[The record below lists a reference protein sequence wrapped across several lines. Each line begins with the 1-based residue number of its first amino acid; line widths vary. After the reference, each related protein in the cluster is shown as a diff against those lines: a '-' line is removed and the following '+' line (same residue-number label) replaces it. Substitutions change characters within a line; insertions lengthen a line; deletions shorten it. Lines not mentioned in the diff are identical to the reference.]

1 MRHYEVTL
9 IVHPDQSS
17 QVTTMIEKYKELITS
32 GGGIVH
38 RDEDWGRKHLAYP
51 INKIYK
57 AHYLMMNI
65 ECDKETLDKLNYNF
79 RFNDAILRNLVISKK
94 EAITEPS
101 IMITEADKEKVK
113 DQGKEKAKVQDSDQK
128 QEKVMAKKQVTKRRK
143 FQIPINRFCRFTTAG
158 VKEIDYKDVETLLKN
173 IDQSGKIT
181 PSRITGTSAKFQ
193 RQLTTAIKRARFLAL
208 IPYTDKHK
216 KQEALCK

>member
-17 QVTTMIEKYKELITS
+17 QVTTMIEKYKELITT

-38 RDEDWGRKHLAYP
+38 REEDWGRKHLAYP

-65 ECDKETLDKLNYNF
+65 ECNKDTLDKLNYNF
-79 RFNDAILRNLVISKK
+79 RFNDAILRNLIISRP

-101 IMITEADKEKVK
+101 IMVTEAEKDKVK
-113 DQGKEKAKVQDSDQK
+113 DQGKEKATAEDSDQ
-128 QEKVMAKKQVTKRRK
+128 
-143 FQIPINRFCRFTTAG
+143 N
-158 VKEIDYKDVETLLKN
+158 
-173 IDQSGKIT
+173 
-181 PSRITGTSAKFQ
+181 
-193 RQLTTAIKRARFLAL
+193 
-208 IPYTDKHK
+208 
-216 KQEALCK
+216 

>member
-79 RFNDAILRNLVISKK
+79 RFNDSILRNLIISKK

-128 QEKVMAKKQVTKRRK
+128 
-143 FQIPINRFCRFTTAG
+143 
-158 VKEIDYKDVETLLKN
+158 
-173 IDQSGKIT
+173 
-181 PSRITGTSAKFQ
+181 
-193 RQLTTAIKRARFLAL
+193 
-208 IPYTDKHK
+208 
-216 KQEALCK
+216 

>member
-38 RDEDWGRKHLAYP
+38 RNEDWGRKHLAYP

-79 RFNDAILRNLVISKK
+79 RFNDAILRNLIISKK

-101 IMITEADKEKVK
+101 IMVTEADKDKVK
-113 DQGKEKAKVQDSDQK
+113 EPSKEKATVQDTDQK
-128 QEKVMAKKQVTKRRK
+128 
-143 FQIPINRFCRFTTAG
+143 
-158 VKEIDYKDVETLLKN
+158 
-173 IDQSGKIT
+173 
-181 PSRITGTSAKFQ
+181 
-193 RQLTTAIKRARFLAL
+193 
-208 IPYTDKHK
+208 
-216 KQEALCK
+216 

>member
-17 QVTTMIEKYKELITS
+17 QVTTMIEKYKELITT

-38 RDEDWGRKHLAYP
+38 REEDWGRKHLAYP

-65 ECDKETLDKLNYNF
+65 ECDKDTLDKLNYNF
-79 RFNDAILRNLVISKK
+79 RFNDAILRNLIISRP

-101 IMITEADKEKVK
+101 IMVAEAEKDKVK
-113 DQGKEKAKVQDSDQK
+113 DQGKEKATAEDSDQ
-128 QEKVMAKKQVTKRRK
+128 
-143 FQIPINRFCRFTTAG
+143 N
-158 VKEIDYKDVETLLKN
+158 
-173 IDQSGKIT
+173 
-181 PSRITGTSAKFQ
+181 
-193 RQLTTAIKRARFLAL
+193 
-208 IPYTDKHK
+208 
-216 KQEALCK
+216 

>member
-79 RFNDAILRNLVISKK
+79 RFNDAILRNLIISKK

-101 IMITEADKEKVK
+101 IMVTEADKEKVK
-113 DQGKEKAKVQDSDQK
+113 DQGKKKATVQGSDQK
-128 QEKVMAKKQVTKRRK
+128 
-143 FQIPINRFCRFTTAG
+143 
-158 VKEIDYKDVETLLKN
+158 
-173 IDQSGKIT
+173 
-181 PSRITGTSAKFQ
+181 
-193 RQLTTAIKRARFLAL
+193 
-208 IPYTDKHK
+208 
-216 KQEALCK
+216 

>member
-79 RFNDAILRNLVISKK
+79 RFNDAILRNLIISKK

-101 IMITEADKEKVK
+101 IMVTEADKEKVK
-113 DQGKEKAKVQDSDQK
+113 DQGKDKATVHGSDQK
-128 QEKVMAKKQVTKRRK
+128 
-143 FQIPINRFCRFTTAG
+143 
-158 VKEIDYKDVETLLKN
+158 
-173 IDQSGKIT
+173 
-181 PSRITGTSAKFQ
+181 
-193 RQLTTAIKRARFLAL
+193 
-208 IPYTDKHK
+208 
-216 KQEALCK
+216 

>member
-32 GGGIVH
+32 GGGVVH
-38 RDEDWGRKHLAYP
+38 RNEDWGRKHLAYP

-79 RFNDAILRNLVISKK
+79 RFNDAILRNLIISKK

-101 IMITEADKEKVK
+101 IMVTEADKDKVK
-113 DQGKEKAKVQDSDQK
+113 EPSKEKATVQDSDQK
-128 QEKVMAKKQVTKRRK
+128 
-143 FQIPINRFCRFTTAG
+143 
-158 VKEIDYKDVETLLKN
+158 
-173 IDQSGKIT
+173 
-181 PSRITGTSAKFQ
+181 
-193 RQLTTAIKRARFLAL
+193 
-208 IPYTDKHK
+208 
-216 KQEALCK
+216 

>member
-17 QVTTMIEKYKELITS
+17 QVTTMIEKYKELITT

-38 RDEDWGRKHLAYP
+38 REEDWGRKHLAYP

-65 ECDKETLDKLNYNF
+65 ECDKDTLDKLNYNF
-79 RFNDAILRNLVISKK
+79 RFNDAILRNLIISRP

-101 IMITEADKEKVK
+101 IMVTEAEKEKDKVK
-113 DQGKEKAKVQDSDQK
+113 DQGKEKVTAEDSNQ
-128 QEKVMAKKQVTKRRK
+128 
-143 FQIPINRFCRFTTAG
+143 N
-158 VKEIDYKDVETLLKN
+158 
-173 IDQSGKIT
+173 
-181 PSRITGTSAKFQ
+181 
-193 RQLTTAIKRARFLAL
+193 
-208 IPYTDKHK
+208 
-216 KQEALCK
+216 

>member
-38 RDEDWGRKHLAYP
+38 RNEDWGRKHLAYP

-79 RFNDAILRNLVISKK
+79 RFNDAILRNLIISKK

-101 IMITEADKEKVK
+101 IMVTEADKDKVK
-113 DQGKEKAKVQDSDQK
+113 EPSKEKATVQDSAQK
-128 QEKVMAKKQVTKRRK
+128 
-143 FQIPINRFCRFTTAG
+143 
-158 VKEIDYKDVETLLKN
+158 
-173 IDQSGKIT
+173 
-181 PSRITGTSAKFQ
+181 
-193 RQLTTAIKRARFLAL
+193 
-208 IPYTDKHK
+208 
-216 KQEALCK
+216 

>member
-17 QVTTMIEKYKELITS
+17 QVTTMIEKYKELITT

-38 RDEDWGRKHLAYP
+38 REEDWGRKHLAYP

-65 ECDKETLDKLNYNF
+65 ECDKDTLDKLNYNF
-79 RFNDAILRNLVISKK
+79 RFNDAILRNLIISRP

-101 IMITEADKEKVK
+101 IMVTEAEKDKVK
-113 DQGKEKAKVQDSDQK
+113 DQGKEKATAEDSVQ
-128 QEKVMAKKQVTKRRK
+128 
-143 FQIPINRFCRFTTAG
+143 N
-158 VKEIDYKDVETLLKN
+158 
-173 IDQSGKIT
+173 
-181 PSRITGTSAKFQ
+181 
-193 RQLTTAIKRARFLAL
+193 
-208 IPYTDKHK
+208 
-216 KQEALCK
+216 

>member
-38 RDEDWGRKHLAYP
+38 RYEDWGRKHLAYP

-79 RFNDAILRNLVISKK
+79 RFNDAILRNLIISKK

-128 QEKVMAKKQVTKRRK
+128 
-143 FQIPINRFCRFTTAG
+143 
-158 VKEIDYKDVETLLKN
+158 
-173 IDQSGKIT
+173 
-181 PSRITGTSAKFQ
+181 
-193 RQLTTAIKRARFLAL
+193 
-208 IPYTDKHK
+208 
-216 KQEALCK
+216 

>member
-17 QVTTMIEKYKELITS
+17 QVTTMIEKYKELITK
-32 GGGIVH
+32 GGGVVH

-79 RFNDAILRNLVISKK
+79 RFNDAILRNLIISKK

-101 IMITEADKEKVK
+101 IMVTEADKEKVK
-113 DQGKEKAKVQDSDQK
+113 DQSKEKATVQGSDQK
-128 QEKVMAKKQVTKRRK
+128 
-143 FQIPINRFCRFTTAG
+143 
-158 VKEIDYKDVETLLKN
+158 
-173 IDQSGKIT
+173 
-181 PSRITGTSAKFQ
+181 
-193 RQLTTAIKRARFLAL
+193 
-208 IPYTDKHK
+208 
-216 KQEALCK
+216 

>member
-79 RFNDAILRNLVISKK
+79 RFNDAILRNLIISKK

-113 DQGKEKAKVQDSDQK
+113 DQGKEKAKAQDSDQK
-128 QEKVMAKKQVTKRRK
+128 
-143 FQIPINRFCRFTTAG
+143 
-158 VKEIDYKDVETLLKN
+158 
-173 IDQSGKIT
+173 
-181 PSRITGTSAKFQ
+181 
-193 RQLTTAIKRARFLAL
+193 
-208 IPYTDKHK
+208 
-216 KQEALCK
+216 

>member
-79 RFNDAILRNLVISKK
+79 RFNDAILRNLIISKK

-113 DQGKEKAKVQDSDQK
+113 DQGKEKAKVQDSDQN
-128 QEKVMAKKQVTKRRK
+128 RRK
-143 FQIPINRFCRFTTAG
+143 
-158 VKEIDYKDVETLLKN
+158 
-173 IDQSGKIT
+173 
-181 PSRITGTSAKFQ
+181 
-193 RQLTTAIKRARFLAL
+193 
-208 IPYTDKHK
+208 
-216 KQEALCK
+216 

>member
-1 MRHYEVTL
+1 MRHYEITL

-38 RDEDWGRKHLAYP
+38 REEDWGRKHLAYP

-65 ECDKETLDKLNYNF
+65 ECDQETLDKLNYNF
-79 RFNDAILRNLVISKK
+79 RFNDAVIRNLIISKS

-101 IMITEADKEKVK
+101 IMLTNTD
-113 DQGKEKAKVQDSDQK
+113 KAKVED
-128 QEKVMAKKQVTKRRK
+128 
-143 FQIPINRFCRFTTAG
+143 
-158 VKEIDYKDVETLLKN
+158 
-173 IDQSGKIT
+173 
-181 PSRITGTSAKFQ
+181 SAKS
-193 RQLTTAIKRARFLAL
+193 RSK
-208 IPYTDKHK
+208 DKI
-216 KQEALCK
+216 EAKVKAKVEDTVEAKLEDTE

>member
-79 RFNDAILRNLVISKK
+79 RFNDAILRNLIISKS

-101 IMITEADKEKVK
+101 IMVTEADKEKVK
-113 DQGKEKAKVQDSDQK
+113 DQGKVKATVQDSDQK
-128 QEKVMAKKQVTKRRK
+128 
-143 FQIPINRFCRFTTAG
+143 
-158 VKEIDYKDVETLLKN
+158 
-173 IDQSGKIT
+173 
-181 PSRITGTSAKFQ
+181 
-193 RQLTTAIKRARFLAL
+193 
-208 IPYTDKHK
+208 
-216 KQEALCK
+216 